1 MSGNSKVIGVTM
13 SRPRSSCHS
22 VRCSVRAD
30 TRSYCSLVCVQSL
43 CQSHPTSTLFVWN
56 MESRQQPVVFVLS
69 YCHRDRNAGML
80 HIKHF
85 CDCLNRI
92 MSTDYVSACGR
103 GACEGAKLSAL
114 LGPPL
119 GWFILFHW
127 FMLVCRVCSLHAPGP
142 PDYFVSHLTID
153 CICVQGPP
161 GALTSDHTP
170 APLANYGAGGKQTAT
185 SRDDSPAVLSVL

>member
-69 YCHRDRNAGML
+69 DCHRDWNARML
-80 HIKHF
+80 HIKHYF
-85 CDCLNRI
+85 VIVSTESSQQI
-92 MSTDYVSACGR
+92 MSLHVAEGR
-103 GACEGAKLSAL
+103 VNEPSKVRCWDL
-114 LGPPL
+114 L
-119 GWFILFHW
+119 
-127 FMLVCRVCSLHAPGP
+127 
-142 PDYFVSHLTID
+142 
-153 CICVQGPP
+153 
-161 GALTSDHTP
+161 
-170 APLANYGAGGKQTAT
+170 
-185 SRDDSPAVLSVL
+185 